1 MEAPINDLIHILIEK
16 KNSIKKK
23 SKNKKV
29 FKIGGRK
36 YIITNN

>member
-23 SKNKKV
+23 VKTKRFLKLVVEN
-29 FKIGGRK
+29 I
-36 YIITNN
+36 